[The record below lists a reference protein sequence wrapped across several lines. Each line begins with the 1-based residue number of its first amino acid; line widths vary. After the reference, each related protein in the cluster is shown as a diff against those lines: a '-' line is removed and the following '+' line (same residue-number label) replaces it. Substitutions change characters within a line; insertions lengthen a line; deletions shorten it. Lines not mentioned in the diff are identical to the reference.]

1 MKNSAIFNRQTIGN
15 GIESQWL
22 PTVVMDERNRKIS
35 PVSIQIVWEDIE
47 SPTNCK
53 VELIASN
60 DANNIAIKK
69 VKIISTENNKN
80 DAWLV
85 LFRPNF
91 SFFKIKCLSD
101 TNQLGKLSAFIYYQ

>member
-1 MKNSAIFNRQTIGN
+1 MKNSAIFSRHIIGN

-22 PTVVMDERNRKIS
+22 PTALFDERNRKIS
-35 PVSIQIVWEDIE
+35 PVSIQIVWEEIVE
-47 SPTNCK
+47 PENCK

-69 VKIISTENNKN
+69 VKNITTTNNKN
-80 DAWLV
+80 DAWLL

-91 SFFKIKCLSD
+91 SFFKIKCHSES
-101 TNQLGKLSAFIYYQ
+101 NQSGKLSAFVYYN